1 MNAESNDAPGNDA
14 LPTDAPPNGIV
25 STGVPGLD
33 SILQGGL
40 PRDRI
45 YLIDG
50 DPGTGKTTLALQ
62 FLIEGRQA
70 GERGLYVTLSETATE
85 LRAVAASHGYDLTG
99 IALHELISS
108 EAAILPEN
116 QYTVFHPSEVELGA
130 TTKAIMDV
138 IEEVKPQR
146 VVFDSLSEM
155 RLLARD
161 PLRYRRQ
168 ILALKQ
174 LLIGRG
180 ITVLLLDDCTS
191 GDNDLQL
198 HSLANG
204 VVHLE
209 QMAPEYGVARR
220 RLRVVKVR
228 GVPFEAGYHDMA
240 IKTGGIAVFPRGSR
254 NAGPP
259 APRALFAS
267 GVSELDALF
276 GDGLDRGTTVLML
289 GPAGVGKSA
298 IGTQYALAAA
308 SNGERAAVYLFDESP
323 ETYRWRADG
332 LNCSVDSYLADGRI
346 ELEAIDPA
354 TISPGE
360 FAHRVKHAVDEGAT
374 LVVIDSLNGYLN
386 AMPEKHTLLLQLHDL
401 FRYLRHRGV
410 LTIVIMAQQ
419 GLIGGMQS
427 PIDLSYLADTVILL
441 RYFEAQGA
449 IRQAISVM
457 KKRSGKHERTI
468 REFGLDARG
477 IRVGEPLTE
486 FHGVLTGVPSYA
498 GAGAPLLD
506 RRD

>member
-1 MNAESNDAPGNDA
+1 MNDVVG
-14 LPTDAPPNGIV
+14 TGID
-25 STGVPGLD
+25 GLD
-33 SILQGGL
+33 TILRGGL

-45 YLIDG
+45 YLVDG
-50 DPGTGKTTLALQ
+50 DPGTGKTTLAMQ
-62 FLIEGRQA
+62 FLLAGRDA
-70 GERGLYVTLSETATE
+70 GETGLYVTLSETATE
-85 LRAVAASHGYDLTG
+85 LKAVAASHGYDLTG

-108 EAAILPEN
+108 EATVLPEN

-130 TTKAIMDV
+130 TTKAIVEV
-138 IEEVKPQR
+138 IDQLQPQR

-174 LLIGRG
+174 LLVGRG

-204 VVHLE
+204 VIHLE
-209 QMAPEYGVARR
+209 QTAPAYGVTRR

-240 IKTGGIAVFPRGSR
+240 IQTGGIAVFPRGSR
-254 NAGPP
+254 STGAP
-259 APRALFAS
+259 APRAIFAS
-267 GVSELDALF
+267 DVPELDALF
-276 GDGLDRGTTVLML
+276 GGGLDRGTTVLMM

-298 IGTQYALAAA
+298 IGTQYAVAAA
-308 SNGERAAVYLFDESP
+308 SRGERAAVYLFDESP
-323 ETYRWRADG
+323 ETYRWRAAG
-332 LNCSVDSYLADGRI
+332 LNCNLDSHLSDGGIDLA
-346 ELEAIDPA
+346 AIDPA
-354 TISPGE
+354 TVAPGE
-360 FAHRVKHAVDEGAT
+360 FAHMVKKAVDNGAT

-386 AMPEKHTLLLQLHDL
+386 AMPEEHSLLLQLHDL

-427 PIDLSYLADTVILL
+427 PVDLSYLADTVVLL
-441 RYFEAQGA
+441 RYFEAQGT

-477 IRVGEPLTE
+477 IRVGRPLTE
-486 FHGVLTGVPSYA
+486 FHGVLTGVPSYT
-498 GAGAPLLD
+498 GESAPLLD
-506 RRD
+506 RRE

>member
-1 MNAESNDAPGNDA
+1 MNDVVG
-14 LPTDAPPNGIV
+14 TGIE
-25 STGVPGLD
+25 GLNT
-33 SILQGGL
+33 ILRGGL

-45 YLIDG
+45 YLVDG

-62 FLIEGRQA
+62 FLIAGRDA
-70 GERGLYVTLSETATE
+70 GERGLYVTLSETAAE
-85 LRAVAASHGYDLTG
+85 LRAVALSHGYDITG
-99 IALHELISS
+99 IAVHELVTP
-108 EAAILPEN
+108 EAAALPEN

-138 IEEVKPQR
+138 IEELRPQR

-204 VVHLE
+204 VIHLE
-209 QMAPEYGVARR
+209 QTAPAYGVARR

-228 GVPFEAGYHDMA
+228 GVPFEGGYHDMA
-240 IKTGGIAVFPRGSR
+240 IETGGIAVFPRGARSTG
-254 NAGPP
+254 AP
-259 APRALFAS
+259 APRGVFAS
-267 GVSELDALF
+267 GVAELDALF
-276 GDGLDRGTTVLML
+276 GGGLDRGTTVLMM

-298 IGTQYALAAA
+298 IGTQFAVAGAAK
-308 SNGERAAVYLFDESP
+308 GERAAVYLFDESS
-323 ETYRWRADG
+323 ETYRWRAEG
-332 LNCSVDSYLADGRI
+332 LNCSIEAHLAEGRI
-346 ELEAIDPA
+346 ELAAIDPA
-354 TISPGE
+354 TVAPGE
-360 FAHRVKHAVDEGAT
+360 FAHGVKKAVDDGAT

-386 AMPEKHTLLLQLHDL
+386 AMPEGHLLLLQLHDL

-419 GLIGGMQS
+419 GLIGAMQS
-427 PIDLSYLADTVILL
+427 PIDLSYLADTVVLL

-457 KKRSGKHERTI
+457 KKRSGRHERTI
-468 REFGLDARG
+468 REFGLDNRG
-477 IRVGEPLTE
+477 IRVGRPLTE
-486 FHGVLTGVPSYA
+486 FHGVLTGVPSYT
-498 GAGAPLLD
+498 GEPAPLLD
-506 RRD
+506 RRE

>member
-1 MNAESNDAPGNDA
+1 MIDAQGNDSQKNDIVG
-14 LPTDAPPNGIV
+14 TGI
-25 STGVPGLD
+25 PGLD
-33 SILQGGL
+33 SILRGGL

-62 FLIEGRQA
+62 FLIAGRQA
-70 GERGLYVTLSETATE
+70 GEKGLYVTLSETATE

-99 IALHELISS
+99 IVLHELISS
-108 EAAILPEN
+108 EAAVLPEN

-130 TTKAIMDV
+130 TTKAIMEV
-138 IEEVKPQR
+138 IDGLQPDR

-204 VVHLE
+204 VIHLE
-209 QMAPEYGVARR
+209 QTAPEYGVARR

-240 IKTGGIAVFPRGSR
+240 IQTGGIEVFPRGWRTS
-254 NAGPP
+254 GPP

-267 GVSELDALF
+267 GVPELDSLF
-276 GDGLDRGTTVLML
+276 GGGLDRGTTVLML

-298 IGTQYALAAA
+298 IGTQYAVAAA
-308 SNGERAAVYLFDESP
+308 AGGERAAVYLFDESP
-323 ETYRWRADG
+323 ETYRWRAEG
-332 LNCSVDSYLADGRI
+332 LNSSVERYLSDGHV
-346 ELEAIDPA
+346 ELKAIDPA
-354 TISPGE
+354 TVSPGE
-360 FAHRVKHAVDEGAT
+360 FAHQVKSAVDNGAT

-386 AMPEKHTLLLQLHDL
+386 AMPEQHSLLLQLHDL
-401 FRYLRHRGV
+401 FRFLRHRGV

-427 PIDLSYLADTVILL
+427 PVDLSYLADTVVLL
-441 RYFEAQGA
+441 RYFEAHGA

-457 KKRSGKHERTI
+457 KKRSGSHERTI
-468 REFGLDARG
+468 REFGLDRRG
-477 IRVGEPLTE
+477 IRVGEPLTD
-486 FHGVLTGVPSYA
+486 FHGVLTGVPSYT
-498 GAGAPLLD
+498 GAQAPLLD

>member
-1 MNAESNDAPGNDA
+1 M
-14 LPTDAPPNGIV
+14 TDVVETGIE
-25 STGVPGLD
+25 GLD
-33 SILQGGL
+33 TILRGGL

-45 YLIDG
+45 YLVDG
-50 DPGTGKTTLALQ
+50 DPGTGKTTLAMQ
-62 FLIEGRQA
+62 FLIAGRDA
-70 GERGLYVTLSETATE
+70 GEKGLYVTLSETATE
-85 LRAVAASHGYDLTG
+85 LKAVAASHGYDLTG

-108 EAAILPEN
+108 EATVLPEN

-130 TTKAIMDV
+130 TTKAIVEV
-138 IEEVKPQR
+138 IDQLQPQR

-174 LLIGRG
+174 LLVGRG

-204 VVHLE
+204 VIHLE
-209 QMAPEYGVARR
+209 QTAPEYGVARR

-240 IKTGGIAVFPRGSR
+240 IQTGGLAVFPRGSR
-254 NAGPP
+254 STGAP
-259 APRALFAS
+259 AARAVFAS
-267 GVSELDALF
+267 GVPELDALF
-276 GDGLDRGTTVLML
+276 GGGLDRGTTVLML

-298 IGTQYALAAA
+298 IGTQYAVAAA
-308 SNGERAAVYLFDESP
+308 SNGERASVYLFDESP
-323 ETYRWRADG
+323 ETYRWRAEG
-332 LNCSVDSYLADGRI
+332 LNCSVDPYLSDGRI
-346 ELEAIDPA
+346 ELAAIDPA
-354 TISPGE
+354 TVSPGE
-360 FAHRVKHAVDEGAT
+360 FAHGVKCAVDGGAT

-386 AMPEKHTLLLQLHDL
+386 AMPQEHSLLLQLHDL

-427 PIDLSYLADTVILL
+427 PVDLSYLADTVILL
-441 RYFEAQGA
+441 RYFEAQGT

-477 IRVGEPLTE
+477 IRVGRPLTE
-486 FHGVLTGVPSYA
+486 FHGVLTGVPSYI
-498 GAGAPLLD
+498 GEQAPLLG

>member
-1 MNAESNDAPGNDA
+1 M
-14 LPTDAPPNGIV
+14 TDVVETGIE
-25 STGVPGLD
+25 GLD
-33 SILQGGL
+33 TILRGGL

-45 YLIDG
+45 YLVDG
-50 DPGTGKTTLALQ
+50 DPGTGKTTLAMQ
-62 FLIEGRQA
+62 FLIAGRDA
-70 GERGLYVTLSETATE
+70 GEKGLYVTLSETATE
-85 LRAVAASHGYDLTG
+85 LKAVAASHGFDLAEIT
-99 IALHELISS
+99 LHELISS
-108 EAAILPEN
+108 EAAVLPEN

-138 IEEVKPQR
+138 IDQLRPHR

-161 PLRYRRQ
+161 ALRYRRQ

-174 LLIGRG
+174 LFVGRG
-180 ITVLLLDDCTS
+180 LTVLLLDDCTS

-204 VVHLE
+204 VIHLE
-209 QMAPEYGVARR
+209 QTAPEYGVARR

-240 IKTGGIAVFPRGSR
+240 IQTGGLAVFPRGSR
-254 NAGPP
+254 STGAP
-259 APRALFAS
+259 AARAIFAS
-267 GVSELDALF
+267 GASEPGARL
-276 GDGLDRGTTVLML
+276 GGGRDRGTTVLMR

-308 SNGERAAVYLFDESP
+308 SKGERAAVYLFDESP

-360 FAHRVKHAVDEGAT
+360 FAHRVKHAVDDGAT

-386 AMPEKHTLLLQLHDL
+386 AMPEKHTLLL
-401 FRYLRHRGV
+401 
-410 LTIVIMAQQ
+410 
-419 GLIGGMQS
+419 
-427 PIDLSYLADTVILL
+427 
-441 RYFEAQGA
+441 
-449 IRQAISVM
+449 
-457 KKRSGKHERTI
+457 
-468 REFGLDARG
+468 
-477 IRVGEPLTE
+477 
-486 FHGVLTGVPSYA
+486 
-498 GAGAPLLD
+498 
-506 RRD
+506 